1 MSETVILKFNNCVMS
16 ATNPANTPNAV
27 RISGTANYKIS
38 ILTVPKITNTV
49 VYNATTGEVKTETFR
64 DYATET
70 TINAN
75 IGVVRINNRL
85 TLAFPA
91 LQRNNAILHGFM
103 PARNAS
109 SLYWQA
115 YGTLHYGW
123 RLMPQDLG
131 TSYWIKSDTGQRPG
145 YEGGAIRFNTA
156 IVYLTAAGVALNQ
169 NTVTINPEVFGQWES
184 EEEVVL
190 EATAAAYSEW
200 PTTQTR
206 PPAPIITTG
215 KAYLRVEAVQ

>member
-27 RISGTANYKIS
+27 RISGTANYKIT

-49 VYNATTGEVKTETFR
+49 VYNYATGEVDTETFR

-85 TLAFPA
+85 TLGFPTLQTISGFA
-91 LQRNNAILHGFM
+91 L
-103 PARNAS
+103 ARGAS
-109 SLYWQA
+109 SFYWQA

-123 RLMPQDLG
+123 RLMPQNLG
-131 TSYWIKSDTGQRPG
+131 TSNWIKSDTGKRPG

-156 IVYLTAAGVALNQ
+156 IVYLIAAGVALNQ

-184 EEEVVL
+184 EEDVVL

-215 KAYLRVEAVQ
+215 KAYLKVEAVQ